1 MGVVTNLFTFI
12 IVALGIVRF
21 RKDGFASVEAVDQ
34 GFCPMKIIKES
45 TSSIY
50 QSYSYLEIKRIQ

>member
-12 IVALGIVRF
+12 IAAFGIVRF

-34 GFCPMKIIKES
+34 VFCRNAMKIIKES
-45 TSSIY
+45 TSAI
-50 QSYSYLEIKRIQ
+50 

>member
-12 IVALGIVRF
+12 IVAFGIVRL

-34 GFCPMKIIKES
+34 GFCR
-45 TSSIY
+45 T
-50 QSYSYLEIKRIQ
+50 Q

>member
-12 IVALGIVRF
+12 IVAFGIVRL

-34 GFCPMKIIKES
+34 GFCRTQMKIIKES
-45 TSSIY
+45 TNSIQ
-50 QSYSYLEIKRIQ
+50 QSYNYL